1 MTAKI
6 KPTDLLR
13 TITADV
19 ASHPD
24 DLAGHLAA
32 KHGVSRSTAAG
43 YIRRLEADGWL
54 RRTGSKTRPRFE
66 LGARRRV
73 SGLFR
78 LDGLREDEVWSL
90 KFAQFLDLKPNV
102 RGIAMHGFT
111 EMLNN
116 AIDHSSGN
124 NVFVWAQQDEATLT
138 LVVSDDGVGIF
149 DKITRAM
156 GLADPRQSLL
166 ELAKG
171 KFTTDPSNH
180 SGEGIFFTSRMF
192 DSFEIQ
198 ANGLKFNH
206 DSDGSPD
213 ILIEDEGT
221 FDNGTTVFMTMA
233 LDSARTTNDVYEQFT
248 NQPEDFDFSKT
259 VVPMRMAQYGQDLLV
274 SRSQA
279 KRIIAR
285 FDRFRT
291 VVLDFAQIEEIGQA
305 FADEIFR
312 VYASAK
318 PGVDLVPVNMT
329 HQVERMYLRAIAPRA

>member
-1 MTAKI
+1 M
-6 KPTDLLR
+6 
-13 TITADV
+13 
-19 ASHPD
+19 
-24 DLAGHLAA
+24 
-32 KHGVSRSTAAG
+32 
-43 YIRRLEADGWL
+43 
-54 RRTGSKTRPRFE
+54 
-66 LGARRRV
+66 
-73 SGLFR
+73 
-78 LDGLREDEVWSL
+78 DGLQEDEVWSL
-90 KFAQFLDLKPNV
+90 KFAPLLNLEPNV

-116 AIDHSSGN
+116 AIDHSNGN
-124 NVFVWAQQDEATLT
+124 NVFVWAQQDEKTLT
-138 LVVSDDGVGIF
+138 LVISDDGVGIF
-149 DKITRAM
+149 DKITRAI

-171 KFTTDPSNH
+171 KFTTDPNNH

-213 ILIEDEGT
+213 ILMEDEGT
-221 FDNGTTVFMTMA
+221 FDSGTTVFMTIA
-233 LDSARTTNDVYEQFT
+233 LDSTRTTNDVYEKFT

-259 VVPMRMAQYGQDLLV
+259 VVPMRMAQYGQDLLI

-291 VVLDFAQIEEIGQA
+291 VVLDFAKVEEIGQA

-312 VYASAK
+312 VYASSK
-318 PGVDLVPVNMT
+318 PGVELVPVNMT
-329 HQVERMYLRAIAPRA
+329 YQVERMYLRAIAPRV